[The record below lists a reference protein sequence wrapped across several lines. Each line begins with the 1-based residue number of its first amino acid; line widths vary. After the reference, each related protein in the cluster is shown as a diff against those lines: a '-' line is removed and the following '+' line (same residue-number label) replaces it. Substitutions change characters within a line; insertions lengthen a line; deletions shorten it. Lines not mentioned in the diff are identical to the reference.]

1 VNDVTFV
8 RVTLTIGG
16 CDAVKEFVA
25 YVMYSLASSF
35 DFRDVTV
42 GTTAESKVKIPLPI
56 FLVEPVAAK
65 DAGHFLA
72 KVETDAARILGSFRP
87 KEHDALMTRKA
98 SKWCLPQLSVW
109 MDANTVCPHPLPG
122 TEASQVGT
130 QKWKADMSKK
140 MATKRPKVAQ
150 SGKATPVKTVA
161 KRSIVKVIHL
171 KAKPGPKGMSA
182 IELILAKPTRVSK
195 FFCLSDV
202 PPGSSQSRRDEGH
215 FTVETIIKLDPH
227 MITFDNL
234 GDDSSL
240 NVR

>member
-1 VNDVTFV
+1 MVIVVDKGLVLLLSPLPPQFWRWKEHARPALVNDVTFV

-98 SKWCLPQLSVW
+98 SKWCPPQLSV
-109 MDANTVCPHPLPG
+109 
-122 TEASQVGT
+122 
-130 QKWKADMSKK
+130 
-140 MATKRPKVAQ
+140 
-150 SGKATPVKTVA
+150 
-161 KRSIVKVIHL
+161 
-171 KAKPGPKGMSA
+171 
-182 IELILAKPTRVSK
+182 
-195 FFCLSDV
+195 
-202 PPGSSQSRRDEGH
+202 
-215 FTVETIIKLDPH
+215 
-227 MITFDNL
+227 
-234 GDDSSL
+234 
-240 NVR
+240 